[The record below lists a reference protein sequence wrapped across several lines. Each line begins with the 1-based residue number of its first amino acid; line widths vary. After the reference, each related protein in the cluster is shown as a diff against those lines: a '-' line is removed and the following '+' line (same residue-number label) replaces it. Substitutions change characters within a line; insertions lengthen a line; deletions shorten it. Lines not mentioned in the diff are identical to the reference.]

1 MPLAS
6 SRVLVTIMHLLPRV
20 LGVASAAML
29 LASPAR
35 AAVDAPSTIAAL
47 RIAGTVTGGLM
58 PTSGP
63 EFTQMVAAIQ
73 GGDRLRAATLAAN
86 SNYAARSEE
95 HTSEL
100 QSRSDIVCRVLLEKK
115 KQEQ

>member
-6 SRVLVTIMHLLPRV
+6 SRVLVTTMHLLPRV

-35 AAVDAPSTIAAL
+35 AAIDAPSTIAAL

-63 EFTQMVAAIQ
+63 EFAQMVAAIQ
-73 GGDRLRAATLAAN
+73 GGDRPPAATISGN
-86 SNYAARSEE
+86 SNYAARYPLRMLAFQIQNPGLDAINV
-95 HTSEL
+95 T
-100 QSRSDIVCRVLLEKK
+100 DTDTT
-115 KQEQ
+115 